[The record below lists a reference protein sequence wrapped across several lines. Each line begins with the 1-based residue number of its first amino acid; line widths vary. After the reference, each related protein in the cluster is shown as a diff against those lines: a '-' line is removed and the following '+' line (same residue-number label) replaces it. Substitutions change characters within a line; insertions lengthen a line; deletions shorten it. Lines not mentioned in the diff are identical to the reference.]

1 MNGDIERVL
10 TFWFGRKGDP
20 DWGEHREDWWKKD
33 QKFDQACCD
42 EFLDL
47 YEQAAGGDLDGWM
60 DDWEGSLALIIL
72 LDQLPRNMF
81 RGTPKM
87 YAADHKARNV
97 AGHIANM
104 AFDAAMTDVQKLF
117 AHLPFEHHEDL
128 ESQNL
133 HVTYISANYHGP
145 RRDESLKAA
154 HRHHEIIER
163 FGRFPHR
170 NEILGRVSTPEETAF
185 LMEPNSSF

>member
-10 TFWFGRKGDP
+10 TFWFGKKGDP
-20 DWGEHREDWWKKD
+20 DWGESREAWWSKNPD
-33 QKFDQACCD
+33 FDQACRD
-42 EFLDL
+42 GFFELH
-47 YEQAAGGDLDGWM
+47 ERAARGEL
-60 DDWEGSLALIIL
+60 DDWPDDWQGSLALIIL

-81 RGTPKM
+81 RDTARM
-87 YAADHKARNV
+87 YATDAKARDM
-97 AGHIANM
+97 AHHIAANGC
-104 AFDAAMTDVQKLF
+104 DAAMTDVQKLF

-133 HVTYISANYHGP
+133 HVTYIEANYHGP
-145 RRDESLKAA
+145 RRDEAFKAS

-170 NEILGRVSTPEETAF
+170 NEILGRTSTAEELAF
-185 LMEPNSSF
+185 LEEPNSSF